1 VNCKKVII
9 ELTSYLDGA
18 LESSV
23 RVDLEQH
30 LARCTDCRL
39 VVDTTRKTIQIFCN
53 SEPVPLPADVRERL
67 HAALLERFRR
77 NSKTI

>member
-1 VNCKKVII
+1 MNCKKVII
-9 ELTSYLDGA
+9 ELTNYLDVV
-18 LESSV
+18 LDSSI
-23 RVDLEQH
+23 RIDLEEH

-39 VVDTTRKTIQIFCN
+39 VVDTTRKTIQIFCK
-53 SEPVPLPADVRERL
+53 SEPVPLPEDVRERL